1 MIFCGMDLSDIDTW
15 RKGHMAVAEWVDAW
29 RLIPRLLVGGYAYM
43 TWKVVVWYMNLQPTL
58 IEGCDVTLL
67 AEKCIYDAPTTP
79 HAALVT
85 AVVGIA
91 AAVFGLYA
99 NSGRKWNGFT
109 PWNGHGAEVRKAPKP
124 SAEEKGSE

>member
-1 MIFCGMDLSDIDTW
+1 MSGKLNNVDTW

-29 RLIPRLLVGGYAYM
+29 RLIPRLLVAGYAYM
-43 TWKVVVWYMNLQPTL
+43 LWKVVKWYMELQPQ
-58 IEGCDVTLL
+58 IMPGCDIQTLG
-67 AEKCIYDAPTTP
+67 EVCIIDGPTTQ

-85 AVVGIA
+85 AVVGVA

-109 PWNGHGAEVRKAPKP
+109 NWNKTCEDCKEVDCAC
-124 SAEEKGSE
+124 EKSNG